1 MRDKASRLS
10 TTLQIT
16 DLVHRPRRRRDRQD
30 VKTNLELGMREEV
43 TTSATIKAEVDLL
56 YPT

>member
-30 VKTNLELGMREEV
+30 VKTNLEFGMREEV